1 LGTKKLVFGDQAS
14 TLKRIARN
22 KMRESALR
30 VLAVS
35 SGKGGVGKTNI
46 VANLAVALSKRG
58 KKVLVIDADLGL
70 NNIDILLG
78 LTPKYHIG
86 HVLSGE
92 KNIEDIVVQGP
103 QGVTVLPAGD
113 GLQEL
118 TQLESEKK
126 MLLMEELD
134 KVSLGYDFLIFD
146 TGAGISANVTYFCSA
161 AHEII
166 LVATTEPTSL
176 TDVYAL
182 IKILHQKHAQNRF
195 RLVINSVD
203 SEREAQGV
211 FRNLSAVTDKFLP
224 AISVEYMGFILS
236 DPNVSKAVRRQKA
249 VMDLYPYSKF
259 SQCIQTIA
267 EKIHFEKGLESGE
280 GEHPFFW
287 KSAFMIQ

>member
-1 LGTKKLVFGDQAS
+1 MALGDQAS
-14 TLKRIARN
+14 SLKKIASDPMN
-22 KMRESALR
+22 NSSLR
-30 VLAVS
+30 VMAVS

-46 VANLAVALSKRG
+46 VANLAFALSKRG

-78 LTPKYHIG
+78 LAPKHHIG

-92 KNIEDIVVQGP
+92 MNVEDIIIQGP
-103 QGVTVLPAGD
+103 AGVAVLPAGD

-126 MLLMEELD
+126 MLLMDELD
-134 KVSLGYDFLIFD
+134 KVSLGYDFLLFD

-161 AHEII
+161 AQEII

-182 IKILHQKHAQNRF
+182 MKVLHQNHAQKDF
-195 RLVINSVD
+195 RLIINSVS
-203 SEREAQGV
+203 SEKEAHAI
-211 FRNLSAVTDKFLP
+211 FRNLSAVTDKFLRN
-224 AISVEYMGFILS
+224 ISVEYLGFILS
-236 DPNVSKAVRRQKA
+236 DPHVTKAVRQQKA

-259 SQCIQTIA
+259 SQCIQTLS
-267 EKIHFEKGLESGE
+267 EKIVYEKGLENGN
-280 GEHPFFW
+280 GDRPFFW
-287 KSAFMIQ
+287 KSAFQVQ